1 MGAWGILPFE
11 NDNALDNLAL
21 FENANWD
28 GIYGMLMLGLE
39 SRNEDTIVMCAA
51 IIDLI
56 VNDFDKKTLGKDYKD
71 TLTHSVL
78 MRISNESS
86 GDNNRIEILRR
97 EAYFQIDI
105 LIQSRSFDELPSPMT
120 SEMVSTIPCS
130 IVRHVHSA
138 TTPLGKPFGILAN
151 VMWSACGAGN

>member
-1 MGAWGILPFE
+1 MGVWGILPFE

-21 FENANWD
+21 FKNANWD

-39 SRNEDTIVMCAA
+39 SRNEDTIVTSAA

-105 LIQSRSFDELPSPMT
+105 LIQSRSFDNWYDFKERK
-120 SEMVSTIPCS
+120 EMLLHLYE
-130 IVRHVHSA
+130 R
-138 TTPLGKPFGILAN
+138 LER
-151 VMWSACGAGN
+151 